1 MASASREKEACFK
14 ASVTLLEHY
23 RVGGRSRVCDM
34 LSFSDVLTGAR
45 FSLGVVLLSA
55 GLIGLVLVAG

>member
-1 MASASREKEACFK
+1 
-14 ASVTLLEHY
+14 
-23 RVGGRSRVCDM
+23 M

-55 GLIGLVLVAG
+55 GLIGLVTGMAG

>member
-1 MASASREKEACFK
+1 MREKEADLK
-14 ASVTLLEHY
+14 GSVTLTEHY
-23 RVGGRSRVCDM
+23 RRGGQIERCDM

-55 GLIGLVLVAG
+55 GLIGLVLMAG

>member
-1 MASASREKEACFK
+1 
-14 ASVTLLEHY
+14 
-23 RVGGRSRVCDM
+23 M

>member
-1 MASASREKEACFK
+1 
-14 ASVTLLEHY
+14 
-23 RVGGRSRVCDM
+23 M

-55 GLIGLVLVAG
+55 GLIGLVLSGRLEISAAAVARRR

>member
-1 MASASREKEACFK
+1 MRKREPYVK
-14 ASVTLLEHY
+14 APVTLLEHY
-23 RVGGRSRVCDM
+23 NAGGRSREGDM